1 PFRIVELRMV
11 GDAVATRTFAEYAP
25 PPYSTFTWSRRSIAS
40 SDLVLNDALPLWPG
54 AGVALL
60 VVNRIGCAV
69 VPAATSAPLAVEL
82 PTNSP
87 VDAPKRSVAPGLMVS
102 VDGEFASFAT
112 VTLPR
117 MAYGIPRLPQV
128 ASAASVSPT
137 ISTWLAL

>member
-60 VVNRIGCAV
+60 VVNRIGCAA
-69 VPAATSAPLAVEL
+69 VPAATSAPLAVEV
-82 PTNSP
+82 PTNSAFDP
-87 VDAPKRSVAPGLMVS
+87 MKRRVAPGLMVR
-102 VDGEFASFAT
+102 VDGVLASFAT
-112 VTLPR
+112 VTLPK
-117 MAYGIPRLPQV
+117 MAYGTPRFDQV
-128 ASAASVSPT
+128 VSADRVS
-137 ISTWLAL
+137 